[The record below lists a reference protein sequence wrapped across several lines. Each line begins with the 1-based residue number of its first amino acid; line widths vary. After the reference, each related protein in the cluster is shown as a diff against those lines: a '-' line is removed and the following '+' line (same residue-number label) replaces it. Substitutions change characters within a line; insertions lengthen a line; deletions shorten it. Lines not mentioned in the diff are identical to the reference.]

1 MSRWMAG
8 GLTAARTTSWRDLRA
23 VSICSRIR
31 PMSAPV
37 GNPAITHSA
46 TISKGLRVMSSP
58 EVYGNQLGFRMY
70 RRLLRPLRGVAMTD
84 PSPYPLPRE
93 SNHLHC
99 QDAVAVASV

>member
-70 RRLLRPLRGVAMTD
+70 RRLLRPLRGLAMTD
-84 PSPYPLPRE
+84 DERALQWPIVRHREPRRG
-93 SNHLHC
+93 
-99 QDAVAVASV
+99 VAIAA